1 MAAVVGML
9 AGIILSNPVLDAL
22 VSSSSSSSNA
32 PTTFAGGPGG
42 GGPPPGGG
50 AVRFS
55 GVGRAFSNFGDVLS
69 NVHAAVGFSILL
81 YGLLAAVLIAVIGT
95 AIPSWLIAKI
105 RPAEVMR
112 TE

>member
-1 MAAVVGML
+1 
-9 AGIILSNPVLDAL
+9 VLDAL
-22 VSSSSSSSNA
+22 VSGSSSA
-32 PTTFAGGPGG
+32 DGTATFTGPGG
-42 GGPPPGGG
+42 GPPGGASG
-50 AVRFS
+50 AGPIRI
-55 GVGRAFSNFGDVLS
+55 GGGLGRGLTQFGDVLS

-81 YGLLAAVLIAVIGT
+81 YGLLAAVVIAVVGT